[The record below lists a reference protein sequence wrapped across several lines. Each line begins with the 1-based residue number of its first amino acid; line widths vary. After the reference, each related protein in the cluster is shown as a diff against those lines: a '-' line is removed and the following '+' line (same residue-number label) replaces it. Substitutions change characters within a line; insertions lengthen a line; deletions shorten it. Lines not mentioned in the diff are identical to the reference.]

1 MKRLPLFVVVGLV
14 TTVLVVGVAAPA
26 TDTAGVAAA
35 DSSPPGSATATIQP
49 IASTM
54 ATADRRSASLA
65 QLDSDPEAVPGMTN
79 VLWIPAETIDRSSVD
94 QQHADL
100 GPAAGF
106 DTDAT
111 TDRLVTR
118 TIERELEASADVE
131 RATRLAEEVDAVAA
145 GVEGLETRERAA
157 TREFG
162 TGQTTATEYVTEL
175 AAIHLAADRL
185 RDRAEMLESQAE
197 SLDSSPVSADRFRRI
212 EYDLRMLEGP
222 VRAHAADIL
231 RGATPPNRVLV
242 ETGDEAITLAAVDD
256 DQYLREVQRR
266 GLRGETAGE
275 VSADRAIEIIQEEYP
290 ILWDRGTSWSSDG
303 PGSVVMVGVE
313 FSGGELRSFI
323 DGPTEQR
330 FIEHQR
336 LPLSMV
342 TTGETTTKEQDGLNV
357 TADQSYAGGPLRLT
371 VTDADT
377 GEPIDATVTVGQ
389 NGAESQRI
397 GTTDEAGTLWLLS
410 PRGPFTITVLGD
422 DTDAAFVDVTAPS
435 PEAVAPGE

>member
-1 MKRLPLFVVVGLV
+1 MKRLPLFVVVLLV
-14 TTVLVVGVAAPA
+14 TAVLAVGVAAPA

-35 DSSPPGSATATIQP
+35 NGGPTADTETADSQPTAV
-49 IASTM
+49 
-54 ATADRRSASLA
+54 DRRSAYTA
-65 QLDSDPEAVPGMTN
+65 QLDSDPEATAEMTN
-79 VLWIPAETIDRSSVD
+79 VLWIPAEGIDRSGVD
-94 QQHADL
+94 RQHADL

-118 TIERELEASADVE
+118 TIERELEASTDIE
-131 RATRLAEEVDAVAA
+131 RETRLREEVDAVAA
-145 GVEGLETRERAA
+145 GVDQLETRERAA

-185 RDRAEMLESQAE
+185 RDRAEMLETQAAAF
-197 SLDSSPVSADRFRRI
+197 DSSPVSADRFRVI

-242 ETGDEAITLAAVDD
+242 ETGDESITLAAVDD
-256 DQYLREVQRR
+256 GQYLREVQRR
-266 GLRGETAGE
+266 GLRGETVGE
-275 VSADRAIEIIQEEYP
+275 VSADQAVEIIQTEYP

-323 DGPTEQR
+323 DGPTERR

-357 TADQSYAGGPLRLT
+357 TADQTYAGGPLRLT
-371 VTDADT
+371 VTDAAT
-377 GEPIDATVTVGQ
+377 GEPVDATVTVGQ
-389 NGAESQRI
+389 NGAESQRV
-397 GTTDEAGTLWLLS
+397 GTTDEEGTLWLLS
-410 PRGPFTITVLGD
+410 PRGPFTITVLGE
-422 DTDAAFVDVTAPS
+422 DTDAAFVDVTAPP
-435 PEAVAPGE
+435 PEAVVPGQ

>member
-1 MKRLPLFVVVGLV
+1 MKRLPLVVVALLV
-14 TTVLVVGVAAPA
+14 AAVLVVGVAAPV

-35 DSSPPGSATATIQP
+35 DGSPTDSVTTDSQP
-49 IASTM
+49 VGTQS
-54 ATADRRSASLA
+54 ATADRRSTYTA
-65 QLDSDPEAVPGMTN
+65 QLDGDAAAAPGMTN
-79 VLWIPAETIDRSSVD
+79 VLWIPAETIDRSGVD
-94 QQHADL
+94 RQHADL

-106 DTDAT
+106 DTDT
-111 TDRLVTR
+111 TTNRLVTR
-118 TIERELEASADVE
+118 TIERELEALDGREREIRLEEELAAVEADVD
-131 RATRLAEEVDAVAA
+131 R
-145 GVEGLETRERAA
+145 LETRERAA

-162 TGQTTATEYVTEL
+162 TGETTARQYVTEL
-175 AAIHLAADRL
+175 ATIHLTADRL
-185 RDRAEMLESQAE
+185 RDRAEMLESQATA
-197 SLDSSPVSADRFRRI
+197 LDSNPISTDRFRAI

-231 RGATPPNRVLV
+231 RGATPPDRVLV
-242 ETGDEAITLAAVDD
+242 ETGGGAITLAAVDD

-275 VSADRAIEIIQEEYP
+275 VSADRAIEIIQTEYP

-342 TTGETTTKEQDGLNV
+342 TTGETTTKQQDGLNV
-357 TADQSYAGGPLRLT
+357 TADQTYAGGPLRLT

-377 GEPIDATVTVGQ
+377 GEPVNATVTVGQ
-389 NGAESQRI
+389 NGGESQQV

-410 PRGPFTITVLGD
+410 PRGPFTITVLGG
-422 DTDAAFVDVTAPS
+422 DTDAAFVDVTSPP
-435 PEAVAPGE
+435 PEAVASGE

>member
-1 MKRLPLFVVVGLV
+1 MKRLPLVVVALLV
-14 TTVLVVGVAAPA
+14 ATVLAVGVATPA

-35 DSSPPGSATATIQP
+35 DSGPTEAQSVGTA
-49 IASTM
+49 S
-54 ATADRRSASLA
+54 ATADRRPAYIP
-65 QLDSDPEAVPGMTN
+65 QLDDPEAAPRMTN
-79 VLWIPAETIDRSSVD
+79 VLWIPAETIDRSNVRR
-94 QQHADL
+94 QHADL

-111 TDRLVTR
+111 SDRLVTR
-118 TIERELEASADVE
+118 TIERELESASDIE
-131 RATRLAEEVDAVAA
+131 RDTRLNEEVDAVEA
-145 GVEGLETRERAA
+145 GVEALETRERAA
-157 TREFG
+157 SREFG
-162 TGQTTATEYVTEL
+162 TGEMTAREYVTEL

-185 RDRAEMLESQAE
+185 RDRAEMLEDQATA
-197 SLDSSPVSADRFRRI
+197 LDSNPISTDRFRAI

-231 RGATPPNRVLV
+231 RGATPPNQVLV
-242 ETGDEAITLAAVDD
+242 ETGEGSITLAAVDD

-313 FSGGELRSFI
+313 FSNGELRSFI

-336 LPLSMV
+336 LPLSGV
-342 TTGETTTKEQDGLNV
+342 TPGETTTKEQDGLNV
-357 TADQSYAGGPLRLT
+357 TAEQTYAGGPLRLT

-377 GEPIDATVTVGQ
+377 GDPVNATVTVGQ
-389 NGAESQRI
+389 NGAESQQV

-410 PRGPFTITVLGD
+410 PRGPFTITVLGEG
-422 DTDAAFVDVTAPS
+422 TDAAFLDVTSPP

>member
-1 MKRLPLFVVVGLV
+1 MKRFPLFVVVLLV
-14 TTVLVVGVAAPA
+14 TAVLAVGVAAPA

-35 DSSPPGSATATIQP
+35 DGGPTDSATADAETVDSQP
-49 IASTM
+49 
-54 ATADRRSASLA
+54 TAVDRRPAYPT
-65 QLDSDPEAVPGMTN
+65 QLDGDPEATAGMTN
-79 VLWIPAETIDRSSVD
+79 VLWIPTEMIDRSGVD
-94 QQHADL
+94 RQHADL
-100 GPAAGF
+100 GPAARF

-118 TIERELEASADVE
+118 TIERELDASTDAD
-131 RATRLAEEVDAVAA
+131 RRIRLNEEVDAVAA
-145 GVEGLETRERAA
+145 GVDRLETREQVA

-185 RDRAEMLESQAE
+185 RNRAEMLEEQAAV
-197 SLDSSPVSADRFRRI
+197 LDSSPVSTDRFRRI

-242 ETGDEAITLAAVDD
+242 ETGDESLTLAAVDG

-266 GLRGETAGE
+266 GLRGETSGE
-275 VSADRAIEIIQEEYP
+275 VSADRAIEIIQTEYP

-323 DGPTEQR
+323 DGPTERR

-342 TTGETTTKEQDGLNV
+342 ATGETTTKQQDGLNV
-357 TADQSYAGGPLRLT
+357 TADQTYAGGPLRLT
-371 VTDADT
+371 VTDAAT
-377 GEPIDATVTVGQ
+377 GEPVDATVTVGQ
-389 NGAESQRI
+389 NGGESQRV

-410 PRGPFTITVLGD
+410 PRGPFTITVLGE
-422 DTDAAFVDVTAPS
+422 DTDAAFVDVTTPP
-435 PEAVAPGE
+435 PEAVAPGQ